1 MRKVLLF
8 LFAGL
13 FVMICLGCENSACR
27 SVVQNSEVTVA
38 ESVRVLGLD
47 RPTML
52 HMRDNVPSNYYTPY
66 R

>member
-1 MRKVLLF
+1 MLF

-13 FVMICLGCENSACR
+13 FVMACLGCEHSACR
-27 SVVQNSEVTVA
+27 SVSQNSELMVV
-38 ESVRVLGLD
+38 ESVRAVGLD

-52 HMRDNVPSNYYTPY
+52 HMRNNVPGNYYTPY